1 MIVEN
6 TKAQIKH
13 GSPNIANAVLG
24 AVLLTNLNKMTNEQI
39 REHLLKAGVKNLKEF
54 GYPEVTTETILTDE
68 VYKEF
73 FKSMLEENLGNGKQ
87 VDEVINHLLSE
98 VA

>member
-1 MIVEN
+1 
-6 TKAQIKH
+6 
-13 GSPNIANAVLG
+13 
-24 AVLLTNLNKMTNEQI
+24 MTNEQI

-73 FKSMLEENLGNGKQ
+73 FKSMLEENKGNGKQ
-87 VDEVINHLLSE
+87 VDEVIEQLLSE

>member
-1 MIVEN
+1 M
-6 TKAQIKH
+6 
-13 GSPNIANAVLG
+13 
-24 AVLLTNLNKMTNEQI
+24 
-39 REHLLKAGVKNLKEF
+39 KEF

-73 FKSMLEENLGNGKQ
+73 FKSMLKENKGNGKQ
-87 VDEVINHLLSE
+87 VDEVIEQLLSE

>member
-1 MIVEN
+1 
-6 TKAQIKH
+6 
-13 GSPNIANAVLG
+13 
-24 AVLLTNLNKMTNEQI
+24 MTNEQI
-39 REHLLKAGVKNLKEF
+39 REHLLKTGVKNLKEF

-73 FKSMLEENLGNGKQ
+73 FKSMLEDNKGNGKQ
-87 VDEVINHLLSE
+87 VDEVIDQLLSE

>member
-1 MIVEN
+1 VAGLFTN
-6 TKAQIKH
+6 QI
-13 GSPNIANAVLG
+13 
-24 AVLLTNLNKMTNEQI
+24 KMTNEQI
-39 REHLLKAGVKNLKEF
+39 KEHLLKAGVKNLKEF

-87 VDEVINHLLSE
+87 VDEVINQLLSD
-98 VA
+98 VD

>member
-1 MIVEN
+1 
-6 TKAQIKH
+6 
-13 GSPNIANAVLG
+13 
-24 AVLLTNLNKMTNEQI
+24 MTNEQI

>member
-1 MIVEN
+1 M
-6 TKAQIKH
+6 
-13 GSPNIANAVLG
+13 LG

-73 FKSMLEENLGNGKQ
+73 FKSMLEDNKGNGKQ
-87 VDEVINHLLSE
+87 VDEVIDQLLSE

>member
-1 MIVEN
+1 MLLVAGLFTN
-6 TKAQIKH
+6 QI
-13 GSPNIANAVLG
+13 
-24 AVLLTNLNKMTNEQI
+24 KMTNEQI
-39 REHLLKAGVKNLKEF
+39 KEHLLKAGVKNLKEF

-87 VDEVINHLLSE
+87 VDEVINQLLSD
-98 VA
+98 VD

>member
-1 MIVEN
+1 
-6 TKAQIKH
+6 
-13 GSPNIANAVLG
+13 
-24 AVLLTNLNKMTNEQI
+24 MTNEQI

-54 GYPEVTTETILTDE
+54 GYLEVTTETILTDE

-73 FKSMLEENLGNGKQ
+73 FKSMLEENKGNGKQ
-87 VDEVINHLLSE
+87 VDEVIDQILSE

>member
-1 MIVEN
+1 
-6 TKAQIKH
+6 
-13 GSPNIANAVLG
+13 
-24 AVLLTNLNKMTNEQI
+24 MTNEQI

-54 GYPEVTTETILTDE
+54 GYLEVTTETILTDE

-73 FKSMLEENLGNGKQ
+73 FKSMLEENKGNGKQ
-87 VDEVINHLLSE
+87 VDEVINQLLSE

>member
-1 MIVEN
+1 
-6 TKAQIKH
+6 
-13 GSPNIANAVLG
+13 
-24 AVLLTNLNKMTNEQI
+24 MTNEQI

-73 FKSMLEENLGNGKQ
+73 FKSMLGDNKGNGKQ
-87 VDEVINHLLSE
+87 LDEVINQLLSQ